1 MAGLGEVCT
10 HVATLLFYLEALYQM
25 EEVQTCTQQQCG
37 WIIPSAST
45 AVEYLEIKDIDF
57 ILARGKKRK
66 LDEMLEGSE
75 TNSDRPVSIIPT
87 DTKIEQF
94 FNNLSLCDIQS
105 QQFYH

>member
-10 HVATLLFYLEALYQM
+10 HVATLLFYLEALHRM
-25 EEVQTCTQQQCG
+25 EVQTCTQQQCG

-57 ILARGKKRK
+57 TLSRGKKRK

-75 TNSDRPVSIIPT
+75 TNSDRPASKTPT

-94 FNNLSLCDIQS
+94 FNNLSLCDIHS

>member
-10 HVATLLFYLEALYQM
+10 HVAALLFYLEALYRM

-57 ILARGKKRK
+57 
-66 LDEMLEGSE
+66 
-75 TNSDRPVSIIPT
+75 
-87 DTKIEQF
+87 
-94 FNNLSLCDIQS
+94 
-105 QQFYH
+105 